1 MIQEFDVNVLCLGKQ
16 TELYLCKYVLRK
28 NIQSKKRFTVFMV
41 KMIKNID
48 KDHEHTV
55 KCSNA
60 SEMKKMKHYLE
71 RDV

>member
-1 MIQEFDVNVLCLGKQ
+1 
-16 TELYLCKYVLRK
+16 
-28 NIQSKKRFTVFMV
+28 MV

-55 KCSNA
+55 KWSNA

>member
-1 MIQEFDVNVLCLGKQ
+1 
-16 TELYLCKYVLRK
+16 
-28 NIQSKKRFTVFMV
+28 MV